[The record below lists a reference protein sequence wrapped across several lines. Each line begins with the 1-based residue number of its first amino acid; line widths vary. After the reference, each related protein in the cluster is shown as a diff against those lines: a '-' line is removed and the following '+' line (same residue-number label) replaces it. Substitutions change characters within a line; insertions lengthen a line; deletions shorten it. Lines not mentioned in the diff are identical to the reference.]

1 MMKSCITPFRADYSI
16 EFFRCTAEFCHRC
29 FQLAG
34 PTLLKQ
40 AERSTRPTYGF
51 LLLRRQLHE
60 LESIA
65 ITCAITHDTSDSNWG
80 RCNRNRKLQAHRRA
94 NVPSG
99 GKYSRDSAFVDVQ
112 RTPSHLTA
120 FDPKNAC
127 AQFGFDFVS
136 WVSPSRSRDF
146 GLWVVTHRTKVIF
159 LPCGPVAYVFAKVF

>member
-1 MMKSCITPFRADYSI
+1 M
-16 EFFRCTAEFCHRC
+16 FCHWC
-29 FQLAG
+29 FHLAG

-65 ITCAITHDTSDSNWG
+65 VTCAITHDTSDSNWG

-120 FDPKNAC
+120 FDPRMLALNS
-127 AQFGFDFVS
+127 VS
-136 WVSPSRSRDF
+136 ISYLGYRRLVPGISGCVLSP
-146 GLWVVTHRTKVIF
+146 I
-159 LPCGPVAYVFAKVF
+159 GP